1 MSTRSSS
8 SKNLRV
14 GEKRSISALSD
25 ESVITQGGTKR
36 RHQDARAILVK
47 QIIQFMSQLEHH
59 MNLFGILGKEHEWF
73 SSANTTLLGSSSH
86 LITSILLHGDEPT
99 NRNISAFTCKKL
111 SVVIDIIRKHP
122 ISLPTYA
129 DLANDPVQRLHLT
142 PEKGDSAA
150 NSLALI
156 LQSQNM
162 ILKLATALYPQH
174 KPPPFEFGQRGG
186 WWKTQEQSDS
196 AILCH
201 RPASKRPKL
210 PLKIMHRAFYEFQ
223 KQATFSEDE
232 LEKFRGAAFSLAK
245 SVTDPLKE
253 EGKRAI
259 RILEAL
265 TTIFP
270 ITSEYVWELE
280 ENVENKGRVD
290 LIYKRVLPERY
301 SERFSDEGETVK
313 PPLYM
318 NLIIIEVKLEEG
330 HGGDAFMQLC
340 RYFDIIVERNRRYCE
355 TGAPT
360 FLVTISG
367 MSLMCLFPW
376 LLSLN
381 LSSFR
386 AKHQVL
392 RWMGR

>member
-1 MSTRSSS
+1 
-8 SKNLRV
+8 
-14 GEKRSISALSD
+14 
-25 ESVITQGGTKR
+25 
-36 RHQDARAILVK
+36 
-47 QIIQFMSQLEHH
+47 
-59 MNLFGILGKEHEWF
+59 
-73 SSANTTLLGSSSH
+73 
-86 LITSILLHGDEPT
+86 
-99 NRNISAFTCKKL
+99 
-111 SVVIDIIRKHP
+111 
-122 ISLPTYA
+122 
-129 DLANDPVQRLHLT
+129 
-142 PEKGDSAA
+142 
-150 NSLALI
+150 
-156 LQSQNM
+156 
-162 ILKLATALYPQH
+162 
-174 KPPPFEFGQRGG
+174 
-186 WWKTQEQSDS
+186 
-196 AILCH
+196 
-201 RPASKRPKL
+201 
-210 PLKIMHRAFYEFQ
+210 MHRAFYEFQ

-245 SVTDPLKE
+245 SATDPLKQE
-253 EGKRAI
+253 ATRAS
-259 RILEAL
+259 RILNAL

-301 SERFSDEGETVK
+301 NQRFAGERETAD
-313 PPLYM
+313 PRFYT
-318 NLIIIEVKLEEG
+318 NLIIIEIKLEEG
-330 HGGDAFMQLC
+330 HSGDAFMQLC

-367 MSLMCLFPW
+367 TSLMCLFPW